1 MKFFYYDNLYAF
13 PIEYICDL
21 VKEFYKINYGIYSV
35 EILKKA
41 YQDRNKNKEEEEN
54 DEEEKEEEEAPP
66 QPEQAQTNN
75 NQQNTVD
82 EADQQEKEEEKMLEK
97 ELKKQKE
104 LEEIYPCFHEEDS
117 FDLVMFLYNK
127 ISQIY
132 DVNKRRHLLLILM
145 FYGMKFKEEIPVNCK
160 QIIYNTHNIFFNNN
174 IGVTENMFKS
184 PINHINDNTWN
195 ALKQINDSS
204 SYIFSIIL
212 DHIEGHPQE
221 WDTFLDN
228 DELLIER
235 DFEVLDEELSST
247 INPFNKF
254 LFFSIVKPNLSD
266 SIISCII
273 KDIIKTEEVSYIDEG
288 GETKYKKYNI
298 DYIKNIEDLF
308 FENMAQVKKPI
319 MIFDNGNGEILY
331 FHDIQDF
338 YMPKLKEIIAEK
350 NSKQESPINETITL
364 KEINPSKLELTNNE
378 LDTIHGAMR
387 NGGVIFIRNCYMI
400 KDSLIKII
408 EEIRD
413 ENTTINE
420 YFKLILLM
428 DNKNLIPS
436 YFYSHCNILNRN
448 LNILTEMKEFIIDL
462 LSSTP
467 VNLYNKFMNNEA
479 NNSSSYYMK
488 KLYIYFTVVIA
499 ILVQYSQI
507 KSRIFKIPIAF
518 QRKDY
523 YTILAYIYKYMNSIS
538 EDKQKEM
545 SNPDNFYGFT
555 YESLIKIIS
564 DVFITARMLT
574 KQEFEN
580 INDFLLQIYENSFF
594 MKEESLFAYDEFVII
609 NIDEKKYP
617 IDGQPINISEEIE
630 ENNNTSVNNLH
641 TSSNNLGA
649 TMGKQSQGANSP
661 KYMIPKSALI
671 EAFNKI
677 PNETY
682 FCLMYGI
689 SNKMLEEKKQIYIKQ
704 FFDTIC
710 INNILD
716 RNIIQNNKNEIIKK
730 KKLEKINI
738 NTIIQRLK
746 DLKQNMPDL
755 LNTTEANQVLFK
767 INKYNELFNP
777 LDEVLT
783 VEIDNFNNFIQK
795 LENDINCLLNVL
807 KGDMILIDKYHDMI
821 KCINKN
827 IIPKEWNL
835 AKYPPSNKEIQI
847 KDWIQKK
854 I

>member
-221 WDTFLDN
+221 WDIFLDN

-338 YMPKLKEIIAEK
+338 YMP
-350 NSKQESPINETITL
+350 N
-364 KEINPSKLELTNNE
+364 
-378 LDTIHGAMR
+378 
-387 NGGVIFIRNCYMI
+387 
-400 KDSLIKII
+400 
-408 EEIRD
+408 
-413 ENTTINE
+413 
-420 YFKLILLM
+420 
-428 DNKNLIPS
+428 
-436 YFYSHCNILNRN
+436 
-448 LNILTEMKEFIIDL
+448 
-462 LSSTP
+462 
-467 VNLYNKFMNNEA
+467 
-479 NNSSSYYMK
+479 
-488 KLYIYFTVVIA
+488 
-499 ILVQYSQI
+499 
-507 KSRIFKIPIAF
+507 
-518 QRKDY
+518 
-523 YTILAYIYKYMNSIS
+523 
-538 EDKQKEM
+538 
-545 SNPDNFYGFT
+545 
-555 YESLIKIIS
+555 
-564 DVFITARMLT
+564 
-574 KQEFEN
+574 
-580 INDFLLQIYENSFF
+580 
-594 MKEESLFAYDEFVII
+594 
-609 NIDEKKYP
+609 
-617 IDGQPINISEEIE
+617 
-630 ENNNTSVNNLH
+630 
-641 TSSNNLGA
+641 
-649 TMGKQSQGANSP
+649 
-661 KYMIPKSALI
+661 
-671 EAFNKI
+671 
-677 PNETY
+677 
-682 FCLMYGI
+682 
-689 SNKMLEEKKQIYIKQ
+689 
-704 FFDTIC
+704 
-710 INNILD
+710 
-716 RNIIQNNKNEIIKK
+716 
-730 KKLEKINI
+730 
-738 NTIIQRLK
+738 
-746 DLKQNMPDL
+746 
-755 LNTTEANQVLFK
+755 
-767 INKYNELFNP
+767 
-777 LDEVLT
+777 
-783 VEIDNFNNFIQK
+783 
-795 LENDINCLLNVL
+795 
-807 KGDMILIDKYHDMI
+807 
-821 KCINKN
+821 
-827 IIPKEWNL
+827 
-835 AKYPPSNKEIQI
+835 
-847 KDWIQKK
+847 
-854 I
+854 